1 MIGFLEG
8 TVLHI
13 EGRFALIMV
22 GGVGYKVFVTTE
34 TQSALKKQ
42 KEKPA
47 KLWTYLAVREDAL
60 DLYGFLE
67 KKEQEFFELLITISG
82 IGPKSALNILS
93 VTTIENLRRAI
104 ASGETAYL
112 TKISGIGRKIA
123 DKIVLELKDKI
134 DFLEGEEDSSTVKE
148 ETDALEGLKA
158 LGYGER
164 EGRDALKKLPK
175 DIAGT
180 SARLKAALKLL
191 GK

>member
-1 MIGFLEG
+1 
-8 TVLHI
+8 
-13 EGRFALIMV
+13 
-22 GGVGYKVFVTTE
+22 VFVTTE